1 MIYMLE
7 KFSLEIVNERLMT
20 IKDTEYRYLV
30 VRKLL
35 KKLRKDQEVK
45 NKPKKNVTGSKL
57 AHSALHSDS
66 EHESVGSEVEQPAE
80 RRRLGKEVL

>member
-7 KFSLEIVNERLMT
+7 KFSLEVVNERLMT

-35 KKLRKDQEVK
+35 KKLRKDQEGK
-45 NKPKKNVTGSKL
+45 LTKARKNVTGSKV
-57 AHSALHSDS
+57 ARSALHI
-66 EHESVGSEVEQPAE
+66 
-80 RRRLGKEVL
+80 